1 MKKLFV
7 IGLFL
12 ISVATFAQRRGVEP
26 KVIPAGQEIELKDNK
41 FYINNEQ
48 IPSYEIKNYLKANDF
63 KAYSLFNKSKNKS
76 VLGGF
81 FLGLGSALIIG
92 DAVKGAVSDAD
103 YPTAMTYIGGGLVG
117 TSIFVLN
124 GKKQKMRD
132 AIDMYNNGLK
142 TISQTETTIDFVAN
156 NNGVGLRLTF

>member
-12 ISVATFAQRRGVEP
+12 ISVTSFAQRRVET
-26 KVIPAGQEIELKDNK
+26 KEIPAGQEIELRNNK

-48 IPSYEIKNYLKANDF
+48 IPSYEIKKYLKSNDF
-63 KAYSLFNKSKNKS
+63 KAYSLFSKSKNKS
-76 VLGGF
+76 ILGGF
-81 FLGLGSALIIG
+81 FLGLGSALIVG
-92 DAVKGAVSDAD
+92 DAVKSAVSDVE

-117 TSIFVLN
+117 TSIFVLKGN
-124 GKKQKMRD
+124 KKMRND

-142 TISQTETTIDFVAN
+142 TTSKTNTSLDFAVS
-156 NNGVGLRLTF
+156 NNGLGLRLTF

>member
-7 IGLFL
+7 IGLL
-12 ISVATFAQRRGVEP
+12 ILSVASFAQRRGEE
-26 KVIPAGQEIELKDNK
+26 KTIPAGQEIELKDNK

-48 IPSYEIKNYLKANDF
+48 IPSFEIKKYLKENDF
-63 KAYSLFNKSKNKS
+63 KAYSMFTKSKNKS

-92 DAVKGAVSDAD
+92 DVVKGAVSDVD
-103 YPTAMTYIGGGLVG
+103 YPSAMSYIGGGLVG
-117 TSIFVLN
+117 TSIFVLK
-124 GKKQKMRD
+124 GRKQKMQE
-132 AIDMYNNGLK
+132 AIDTYNNGLK
-142 TISQTETTIDFVAN
+142 TTGDAAPTLDLVAN

>member
-12 ISVATFAQRRGVEP
+12 ISITTFAQRRGEI
-26 KVIPAGQEIELKDNK
+26 KEIPAGQEIELRDKK

-48 IPSYEIKNYLKANDF
+48 IPSYEIKKYLKNNDF
-63 KAYSLFNKSKNKS
+63 KAYALFSKSKNKS

-92 DAVKGAVSDAD
+92 DAVKGAVSDSD
-103 YPTAMTYIGGGLVG
+103 YPSAMTYIGGGLVG
-117 TSIFVLN
+117 TSIFVLK
-124 GKKQKMRD
+124 GKNKMMTD

-142 TISQTETTIDFVAN
+142 TTSQTNTTLDFVAS
-156 NNGVGLRLTF
+156 NNGLGLRLTF